1 MNSLHNTTLSKLLV
15 TAAATMVVSTFAE
28 AHWFSN
34 FGWHHSHNT
43 KTCSGNHKGS
53 DTSKGSKG
61 SHAHK
66 GSKDSHDHKGS
77 KGSKGSHD
85 HKGSKGSKG
94 SHDHKG
100 SKGSKGSH
108 DHKGSKGSHCRATG
122 MISGIVFEDTN
133 KNGRFDRWCDKRL
146 NNIRVTITDAEGKET
161 TVKTNCRGIYCA
173 KHLATGEAT
182 VAIDENSFNAYV
194 KQVVGSNP
202 TVINVRPHRRTWEE
216 ANGFEFIDPI
226 GNAQGMV
233 FEDSNGNGI
242 KDDTETGVANIT
254 VTITDALGEVHTL
267 TTDANGTYM
276 IENLPAGTAT
286 VEIDPDT
293 LPENAEL
300 TIGEN
305 PNDFTVTAG
314 EDNDAGIDG
323 YVIKVP
329 VGPVGRVSGKV
340 FEDVDRSSDVT
351 LGEPNMPAITII
363 ATDSN
368 GNRYVGES
376 DANGVYTINNIPEGN
391 ITISIDEN
399 DPDLPNGAEITSTPS
414 SPVTVTANNT
424 SDVPEIGIYNP
435 DTTYAVAQ
443 MLLFEDVNQNAV
455 FDNRTDKVIS
465 HISINITNTLNRT
478 LHTETDY
485 TGIAKVVVP
494 TGQTTFNVDDSDAD
508 LSNYTR
514 TSGDNPTVVDL
525 TAGSMEI
532 LYQGFK
538 KTGNDSQ
545 R

>member
-1 MNSLHNTTLSKLLV
+1 MNSLHSTTLSKLLV

-34 FGWHHSHNT
+34 FGWHHSHDT
-43 KTCSGNHKGS
+43 ESCSGHHKGS
-53 DTSKGSKG
+53 S
-61 SHAHK
+61 
-66 GSKDSHDHKGS
+66 DHKGS
-77 KGSKGSHD
+77 KGSQD
-85 HKGSKGSKG
+85 HKGSKCHGSKDSNDHKGSKG

-108 DHKGSKGSHCRATG
+108 DHKGSKGSHCKVTG

-146 NNIRVTITDAEGKET
+146 NNITVTITDAEGKET

-173 KHLATGEAT
+173 KHIAVGEAT
-182 VAIDENSFNAYV
+182 VTIDENSFNAYV
-194 KQVVGSNP
+194 KQVVGNNP

-242 KDDTETGVANIT
+242 KDDAETGAANIT

-267 TTDANGTYM
+267 TTDGNGTYT

-286 VEIDPDT
+286 VEIDPNT

-329 VGPVGRVSGKV
+329 VGPVGSISGKV
-340 FEDVDRSSDVT
+340 FEDVDQSSNVT
-351 LGEPNMPAITII
+351 LGEPNIPAITVI

-391 ITISIDEN
+391 ITISIDES
-399 DPDLPNGAEITSTPS
+399 DPDLPTGSQVTSIPA
-414 SPVTVTANNT
+414 SPITVTANNT
-424 SDVPEIGIYNP
+424 ADIPEIGIYNP

-443 MLLFEDVNQNAV
+443 MLLFEDVNQNAIY
-455 FDNRTDKVIS
+455 DNGTDKAVPL
-465 HISINITNTLNRT
+465 ISIDITDSNNNTL
-478 LHTETDY
+478 HAETDY
-485 TGIAKVVVP
+485 TGTAKVVVP
-494 TGQTTFNVDDSDAD
+494 AGQTTFNVDDSDAD
-508 LSNYTR
+508 LANYTR
-514 TSGDNPTVVDL
+514 TSGDNPAIADL
-525 TAGSMEI
+525 AAGSTEI

-538 KTGNDSQ
+538 KKSGGSPK
-545 R
+545 